1 MTLRVALVL
10 FAIIPSVLQAKDLF
24 VLYGDAF
31 QALIPAYAFAYS
43 YVKKDSIGKKQF
55 LIYYTTSMTTTY
67 ALKYAT
73 NETRPNGGR
82 YSFPSGHA
90 SSAFAGAWY
99 LQKRYGYKH
108 GIPALALA
116 TLVGISRVYAK
127 AHYTKDVVG
136 SVAITFALSSVMV
149 DRYSVNIEKEGKS
162 YKLSL
167 SYRW

>member
-1 MTLRVALVL
+1 MLFRVALTLVVL
-10 FAIIPSVLQAKDLF
+10 FSSISQAKNLF

-31 QALIPAYAFAYS
+31 QVLIPAYALTYS
-43 YVKKDSIGKKQF
+43 YARQDSQGTKHF
-55 LIYYTTSMTTTY
+55 LIYYTTSMGTTY
-67 ALKYAT
+67 TLKYVT

-99 LQKRYGYKH
+99 LQKRYGYKQ
-108 GIPALALA
+108 GLPALALA
-116 TLVGISRVYAK
+116 TLVGVSRVYAK

-136 SVAITFALSSVMV
+136 SVAITFALSRILV
-149 DRYSVNIEKEGKS
+149 DRYSVKVEKEGGN
-162 YKLSL
+162 YRVSL